1 MVLLRAMNLF
11 YKKLECQKYKLL
23 MNILYSTHAG
33 ICYLDTEE
41 SFSFFKGE
49 KKKPTYTGTMQ
60 KYYTLFIHS
69 TLPFNVGESLIN
81 LTLFC
86 NTCLCSSTT
95 LTGS

>member
-1 MVLLRAMNLF
+1 
-11 YKKLECQKYKLL
+11 
-23 MNILYSTHAG
+23 MNILYSTYTG
-33 ICYLDTEE
+33 ICCLATEE

-49 KKKPTYTGTMQ
+49 EKKPTYTETMQ